1 MCPSINHA
9 HLTVLFVTSDHI
21 PTLLKLVPKV
31 PNLKMIVC
39 VDIVPLN
46 VATILREWSE
56 TQGLLFREFAERL
69 FLLFSSLSYFEILR
83 HSWNLWQSE
92 PNWTYS
98 RLPRSNCVHLLHICT
113 PLRYAC
119 LRFTEF
125 YPSFREQLIAPKV
138 FCSCPNSATVINIS
152 QVFFWPIKISQHQF
166 KAKCTE

>member
-83 HSWNLWQSE
+83 HS
-92 PNWTYS
+92 
-98 RLPRSNCVHLLHICT
+98 
-113 PLRYAC
+113 
-119 LRFTEF
+119 
-125 YPSFREQLIAPKV
+125 
-138 FCSCPNSATVINIS
+138 
-152 QVFFWPIKISQHQF
+152 
-166 KAKCTE
+166 